1 MRGGGAAG
9 RYHEMQSMQW
19 HNKRVVVTG
28 ADGFI
33 GSHLVEHLVAAGAEV
48 TALALYNS
56 FNHWGWLEDVP
67 CLKQIRVVTGDIRD
81 PHLCMEL
88 LRGAEVVFHLAALI
102 PIPYSYRAPASF
114 VETNVTGTL
123 NLCQAA
129 RTHGVERF
137 VQTSTS
143 EVYGTA
149 QYVPI
154 DEQHPLCGQSP
165 YAASKIGADAIALS
179 YFHSFDVPVVVAR
192 PFNTFGP
199 RQSARAVIPTILSQ
213 IAAGRRTVRLGDVST
228 TRDFTYVADTCRGLM
243 AVAGAEHGC
252 GEVFNI
258 GTGREIRI
266 GELCGLIARLSGAE
280 VEVEQEAERVRPEK
294 SEVRRLL
301 CDARKLRAATGWAPE
316 TSLEEGL
323 ERAIDWFR
331 DPAHLRRYKAD
342 IYNV

>member
-1 MRGGGAAG
+1 MNWR
-9 RYHEMQSMQW
+9 
-19 HNKRVVVTG
+19 NKRVVVTG

-33 GSHLVEHLVAAGAEV
+33 GSHLVEHLAAAGAEV

-56 FNHWGWLEDVP
+56 FNHWGWLEELP
-67 CLKQIRVVTGDIRD
+67 CLKDIRVVTGDIRD

-114 VETNVTGTL
+114 VETNVQGTL

-129 RTHGVERF
+129 RACGLERF
-137 VQTSTS
+137 VHTSTS

-154 DEQHPLCGQSP
+154 DEKHPLCGQSP

-179 YFHSFDVPVVVAR
+179 FYYSFDVPVAVAR

-199 RQSARAVIPTILSQ
+199 RQSARAVIPTIISQ
-213 IAAGRRTVRLGDVST
+213 LAAGSHQVKLGDLDT
-228 TRDFTYVADTCRGLM
+228 TRDFTFVEDTCRGLM
-243 AVAGAEHGC
+243 AVASAPQGC
-252 GEVFNI
+252 GEVYNI
-258 GTGREIRI
+258 GTGREISIADLYRTI
-266 GELCGLIARLSGAE
+266 ASLMNVTVDVQQDPARL
-280 VEVEQEAERVRPEK
+280 RPEK

-301 CDARKLRAATGWAPE
+301 CNASRLRAAAGWEPSV
-316 TSLEEGL
+316 TLEEGL
-323 ERAIDWFR
+323 SRAIEWFR
-331 DPAHLRRYKAD
+331 NPDNLRRYKPE